1 MCFSNDDSGLIVMVI
16 QCVGDGD
23 NDDGGNEG
31 GGTG

>member
-1 MCFSNDDSGLIVMVI
+1 MMIVDVIVMVV
-16 QCVGDGD
+16 QCVGDED

>member
-1 MCFSNDDSGLIVMVI
+1 MIVDVIVMVM

>member
-1 MCFSNDDSGLIVMVI
+1 MMIVDVIVMVM

-23 NDDGGNEG
+23 DDGGNEG